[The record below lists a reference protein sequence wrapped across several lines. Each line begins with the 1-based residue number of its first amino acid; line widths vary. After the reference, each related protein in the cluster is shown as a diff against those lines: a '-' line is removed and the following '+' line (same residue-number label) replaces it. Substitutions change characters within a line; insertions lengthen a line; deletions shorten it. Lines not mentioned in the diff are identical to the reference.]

1 MAEFFPRASIQW
13 AHLDEPH
20 VVRRLTT
27 MVVPMAIAA
36 GLAVRVFRTVW
47 FSSLTTSIATV
58 VVYYAA
64 MVMVACG
71 MLTLHIGNY
80 TVRSWLWR
88 VPVFTVI
95 EALAEAAVSL
105 VLIAAGHEAKGASE
119 LAGFGDWPSIA
130 MTLVWDRVRLFVLF
144 AVLLGG
150 MVQLVRY
157 LFLKP
162 EQRAA
167 MDVQSTAELSVITG
181 EHTPPQMPAAPI
193 PPSSPPA

>member
-36 GLAVRVFRTVW
+36 GLVVRLFRTVW
-47 FSSLTTSIATV
+47 FSALTTSLSTV
-58 VVYYAA
+58 VVYYVV
-64 MVMVACG
+64 MVIVACG

-80 TVRSWLWR
+80 TVRTWIWR
-88 VPVFTVI
+88 VPAF
-95 EALAEAAVSL
+95 AAIDAATESMVSL
-105 VLIAAGHEAKGASE
+105 VLIAAGKEAKGASE
-119 LAGFGDWPSIA
+119 LASLADWPSIA
-130 MTLVWDRVRLFVLF
+130 TTIVWDRAWLFIPF

-157 LFLKP
+157 LVLKP

-167 MDVQSTAELSVITG
+167 MDVQATAELSVITG
-181 EHTPPQMPAAPI
+181 EHTPPQIPVHPT
-193 PPSSPPA
+193 PPSAPSV